1 MDRWISEIRQLR
13 DKNQLIDVIFEA
25 EEQKKPAHRIFL
37 AVASDYCRAQFS
49 GAWGHHLDCGS
60 TIEVK
65 DMSFKTLSTLI
76 DHAYSGHFEPPQI
89 SDSINKDEIA
99 DTLDDLLAIMIA
111 SDRWLM
117 LTLHKQV
124 DEYITRMGSLFVRP
138 DNVGAVMMI
147 AGAANSKKLL
157 KHCQIFRA
165 SNLKAVKAFEK
176 EMA

>member
-1 MDRWISEIRQLR
+1 MDRWISEIRELR

-89 SDSINKDEIA
+89 SYSMNKDEIA

-117 LTLHKQV
+117 SSLHEQV

-138 DNVGAVMMI
+138 DNVGLVMEI
-147 AGAANSKKLL
+147 AAEANSRKLL
-157 KHCQIFRA
+157 QRCQKFREK
-165 SNLKAVKAFEK
+165 NLRAVEAFEK